1 MKRRICISSDDGS
14 GNSAS
19 MPRLAEKSTELNTL
33 LEKFI
38 DSVLLMNN
46 KLEGLSNRVNAL
58 EQKVNEEIMLGR
70 NERTDFMNE
79 VKLELA
85 NLKEA
90 QEQEQTVFVG
100 SHLVQK
106 LSSLQKLVENELPL
120 TVDIAS
126 SSKGL
131 DVLQEHPN
139 RLDTHLNV
147 VQQPNK
153 GLGTEVWRPWQDT
166 HLDVQ
171 RANQL
176 DSYLNVSDCNYKINI
191 TRSREEHWKPPG
203 ESVTKINVG
212 VAFSLNE
219 TSAYGIIS
227 RDHLAE
233 FRGCFTDYFWVY
245 SPVEAEARA
254 YLDGLEFAVKN
265 ELDNVV
271 IEGDAQNISEI
282 LNIAGHLVPGRIR
295 PDILRIRELA
305 SSIPSI
311 EFRFIKESANLVAHT
326 LASYAKSKSI
336 SRLVILSPPI
346 ISTSLLDWSA
356 DENWES
362 DHGGWITDENWDS
375 E

>member
-1 MKRRICISSDDGS
+1 MMVVV
-14 GNSAS
+14 AVVVL
-19 MPRLAEKSTELNTL
+19 PRLAEKSTELNTL

-58 EQKVNEEIMLGR
+58 EQNEDGLG
-70 NERTDFMNE
+70 ETE
-79 VKLELA
+79 GS
-85 NLKEA
+85 

-100 SHLVQK
+100 SHLVSK
-106 LSSLQKLVENELPL
+106 LSSLQKLVENELPVA
-120 TVDIAS
+120 VDIAS

-139 RLDTHLNV
+139 
-147 VQQPNK
+147 
-153 GLGTEVWRPWQDT
+153 
-166 HLDVQ
+166 
-171 RANQL
+171 
-176 DSYLNVSDCNYKINI
+176 S
-191 TRSREEHWKPPG
+191 

-219 TSAYGIIS
+219 TSAYGRCLRVI
-227 RDHLAE
+227 L
-233 FRGCFTDYFWVY
+233 GY

-336 SRLVILSPPI
+336 SRSWLSSPPPI

-362 DHGGWITDENWDS
+362 DCGGWITDENWDS